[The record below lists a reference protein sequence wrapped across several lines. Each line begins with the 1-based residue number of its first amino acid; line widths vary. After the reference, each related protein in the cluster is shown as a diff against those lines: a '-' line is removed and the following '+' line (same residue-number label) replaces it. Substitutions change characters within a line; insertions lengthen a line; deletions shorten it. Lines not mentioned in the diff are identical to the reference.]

1 MSIVTYPKENDGS
14 LSVDLM
20 RLSIVLVAFSLER
33 HVTTTTF
40 VTLGFVVSCLQASTI
55 AISSSDQNKDHDI
68 LVLF

>member
-33 HVTTTTF
+33 HVMTTTF
-40 VTLGFVVSCLQASTI
+40 VTLGFVACSTI